1 MHALCLHDVHLRQH
15 IISASARFVLHSFS
29 VSCWSQHSLLFS
41 PSILPST
48 SGPCIPP
55 HTHSHTLTHTH
66 NSSSSS
72 RSTSLAAVA
81 EVCGR
86 STALAVAEVCG
97 RRGTVVLDGPKNDAT
112 AAGMLAA
119 IPAMRSMLVGVDV
132 GWMCGWQVGCRVA
145 GWMCGCPG

>member
-1 MHALCLHDVHLRQH
+1 MRHACFVPPRRPLETTYH
-15 IISASARFVLHSFS
+15 ICQCTVRITLVFS
-29 VSCWSQHSLLFS
+29 LMLVPTLII
-41 PSILPST
+41 ILTINLALNIRPMY
-48 SGPCIPP
+48 PP
-55 HTHSHTLTHTH
+55 SHTLAHTH